1 MFTHLKIAKRLGLG
15 LGVVLVLSCMTT
27 GVALWNLQTLSD
39 ASSAMMKK
47 PLMKERLSSDW
58 YRAIDS
64 GIMRTTAIAKSSDP
78 SLTEFLATEGPKK
91 SGDLQEHIGSLLDSD
106 EERALFDKI
115 GVQRKRYLAARD
127 RVNQLKAAG
136 ETAQALKILEEQY
149 VPVAKGFQQLMQEF
163 LNVQRHQIDSINL
176 QIERTAGQSRRLL
189 LILEGLA
196 VLLAAI
202 VVHLLARSIV
212 KPLTEAVSVAER
224 VARGDLTAELQVG
237 ARDEVGQLMQSL
249 RSMTLNLREL
259 IGKLRR
265 SIHGIAV
272 ASAEI
277 ATGNQ
282 DLSVRTEQQASSV
295 EETAAAMEQ
304 IATTV
309 KRNAEHAR
317 RADET
322 TAVAS
327 SAASAGG
334 DAVARMIQTMETIN
348 RSSQKISSIIGVIDG
363 IAFQTN
369 ILALNAA
376 VEAARA
382 GEQGRGFAVVASEVR
397 SLAQRSAAAAKEIK
411 ELITD
416 SVDKV
421 NAGTALVQEAGKTI
435 HGIVESVESVAAII
449 GDISSSGQDQANGI
463 SEVSHAINLIDDV
476 TQKNAALV
484 EQAMAAACAMKD
496 EARSLADLISIFKL
510 EGALETPAL
519 TATGSHPTTHALAL
533 PLQY

>member
-1 MFTHLKIAKRLGLG
+1 MFTHLKIARRLGLG
-15 LGVVLVLSCMTT
+15 LGLVLVLSCMTT
-27 GVALWNLQTLSD
+27 GAALWNLQTLSD

-58 YRAIDS
+58 YRAIES
-64 GIMRTTAIAKSSDP
+64 GIMRTTAIAKSSDT
-78 SLTEFLATEGPKK
+78 SLTAFLATEGPKK
-91 SGDLQEHIGSLLDSD
+91 SGDLQEHIGSLLDTD
-106 EERALFDKI
+106 EERALFEKI

-136 ETAQALKILEEQY
+136 QAELALKTLENEY
-149 VPVAKGFQQLMQEF
+149 VLVAKEFQQLMQAF
-163 LNVQRHQIDSINL
+163 LNVQRQQIDRTNFD
-176 QIERTAGQSRRLL
+176 IEQTAKQSRRLL

-196 VLLAAI
+196 IVLAAI
-202 VVHLLARSIV
+202 VVHLLARSIIG
-212 KPLTEAVSVAER
+212 PLTEAVGVADR
-224 VARGDLTAELQVG
+224 VARGDLTANLQVD

-259 IGKLRR
+259 ISKLRI
-265 SIHGIAV
+265 SIHGIAI

-277 ATGNQ
+277 ATGSQ

-317 RADET
+317 RADQT
-322 TAVAS
+322 TAIAS

-334 DAVARMIQTMETIN
+334 DAVARMIRTMETIN
-348 RSSQKISSIIGVIDG
+348 ASSQKISSIIGVIDG

-382 GEQGRGFAVVASEVR
+382 GEQGRGFAVVATEVR
-397 SLAQRSAAAAKEIK
+397 SLAQRSAAAAREIK

-416 SVDKV
+416 SVLKV

-435 HGIVESVESVAAII
+435 HGIVVSVESVAAII
-449 GDISSSGQDQANGI
+449 GDISSSGQDQASGI
-463 SEVSHAINLIDDV
+463 AEVSDAINLIDDV
-476 TQKNAALV
+476 TQKNAAMV
-484 EQAMAAACAMKD
+484 EQAMAAATAMKD

-510 EGALETPAL
+510 EGSPETPVLEDASGKL
-519 TATGSHPTTHALAL
+519 VKRSLAL
-533 PLQY
+533 QY